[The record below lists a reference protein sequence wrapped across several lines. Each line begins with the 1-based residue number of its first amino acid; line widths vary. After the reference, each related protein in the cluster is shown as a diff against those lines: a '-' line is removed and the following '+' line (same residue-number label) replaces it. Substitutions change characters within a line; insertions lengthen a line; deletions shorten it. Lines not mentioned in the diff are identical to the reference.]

1 MKKYVL
7 IALLSLSIF
16 GCEKVDKLLT
26 FTFEQQT
33 SVTIPAV
40 AAIPVSPIDIP
51 IPSITTNSSST
62 FENNNTSADYVKD
75 VKLTK
80 MTMKIT
86 APEGKKFSFLDE
98 IHIFIS
104 TNSENKIELAWK
116 TDIPDDVDEIE
127 LDVTDKNL
135 DTYIKSDQFDLD
147 VKVTIGEI
155 LLHDV
160 DMDMNMTFKVTAN
173 LLKD

>member
-1 MKKYVL
+1 MT
-7 IALLSLSIF
+7 ALLSLSIF

>member
-1 MKKYVL
+1 MKKTII
-7 IALLSLSIF
+7 IALFALSIF
-16 GCEKVDKLLT
+16 GCKKVDKLLT
-26 FTFEQQT
+26 FTFDQQT

-51 IPSITTNSSST
+51 IPSVTTNSSST
-62 FENNNTSADYVKD
+62 FENHNTSAEYVKD

-104 TNSENKIELAWK
+104 TNSDNKIELAWK
-116 TDIPDDVDEIE
+116 TNIPDDVDEIE

-135 DTYIKSDQFDLD
+135 DTYIKSDKFDLD
-147 VKVTIGEI
+147 VSATIGEI

-160 DMDMNMTFKVTAN
+160 DLDMNMTFQVTAD
-173 LLKD
+173 LVKG